1 VQKPVS
7 SHLLVAA
14 GLSSQPRDARSLSSV
29 PQIAPLDYPHPLST
43 DDVLVHPVSSMLGQA
58 SASAG
63 LRIIQTAFDPELE
76 ANKKTEYRK
85 MDKRD
90 RFYYTQKERGL
101 AEKAST
107 PTSLD
112 ELEVE
117 VSLFFY
123 FSVLSLILYP

>member
-1 VQKPVS
+1 
-7 SHLLVAA
+7 
-14 GLSSQPRDARSLSSV
+14 V
-29 PQIAPLDYPHPLST
+29 PQIAPLDYPRPLST

-90 RFYYTQKERGL
+90 CFYYTQKERGL

-117 VSLFFY
+117 VSRFFY
-123 FSVLSLILYP
+123 FSVSSLILYP

>member
-1 VQKPVS
+1 
-7 SHLLVAA
+7 
-14 GLSSQPRDARSLSSV
+14 V
-29 PQIAPLDYPHPLST
+29 PQIAPLDYPCPLST

-112 ELEVE
+112 ELETE
-117 VSLFFY
+117 VSRFFY
-123 FSVLSLILYP
+123 FSVSSLILYP